1 MSGVTSAG
9 GRHEDREP
17 SAASKDNRA
26 RPTGIAVIGD
36 VPWGTHFCQSY
47 QTRQDLVEIL
57 VPYFKAGL
65 ENNEFCMWVTSEPLR
80 TDEAEAA
87 LRAAVP
93 DLDRYVQAGQIEVL
107 DYTRWYTRSGVSGRS
122 PPDGKR
128 EPASRK
134 RSPNAIR
141 STWGLCPPSRPAR
154 FA

>member
-1 MSGVTSAG
+1 L
-9 GRHEDREP
+9 
-17 SAASKDNRA
+17 KDSRA

-36 VPWGTHFCQSY
+36 VPWGTHFCQFY

-80 TDEAEAA
+80 TDEAKAA

-107 DYTRWYTRSGVSGRS
+107 DYTQWYTRSGEFRS
-122 PPDGKR
+122 DEVLQARLFVAGQRSVWVCGARLTHRKPTRPR
-128 EPASRK
+128 ASRPK
-134 RSPNAIR
+134 QV
-141 STWGLCPPSRPAR
+141 ST
-154 FA
+154 